1 VLPSSST
8 ENREVKTMDK
18 KVHPY
23 IPTLLGLLNE
33 GTISR
38 RDFLRKSTLLGLS
51 ASAAYAMA
59 GVALPI
65 SAAHAEDMPKG
76 GNLRIGMR
84 CMEIKDPH
92 VADFA
97 EKSNVI
103 RQVCEYLTFTDRNNI
118 THPYLLEKW
127 DVSDDLKSWTL
138 HVRKDV
144 KWRKGRPLT
153 ADDVIWN
160 LKRVCDPQ
168 IGSSMIGLLTGYL
181 VEDYETGEK
190 DDKGNPK
197 KSSRLWSDKAIEKV
211 DDHTVRLNTSSP
223 QIAVAEHLFHY
234 PMFILDPEENGSF
247 GAGANGTGPFEIV
260 EYTVGKTA
268 KYKARSDYWGEG
280 PYLDT
285 FEFIDLGD
293 NPSAGIAAM
302 ASKQVDGLSE
312 ADAVQVNSMK
322 AFTHVAVHKVET
334 TQTIVARVHPEVDQ
348 FKDKRVRQAMRY
360 AIDRDKI
367 IQTVLLGAGTP
378 AEDHH
383 VAPSHPEYA
392 ALPKYGRDVDKA
404 KKLLADA
411 GFPDGFEY
419 DMVTRPDPIWEL
431 NTAQALAEQFKDVGI
446 RVNIKSLPSSQYWEV
461 WTDAPFSLTAWGH
474 RPLAIMT
481 LGLAYRS
488 NAPWNESHFSNAEF
502 DKLLTQAEGI
512 LDPKERSQVMAKIE
526 AIMQDE
532 GPIVQPFWRVF
543 STVMDKKVKGFE
555 LHPSQYIFA
564 HSYAVAAA

>member
-1 VLPSSST
+1 VLRISSAD
-8 ENREVKTMDK
+8 NREVKTMDK

-23 IPTLLGLLNE
+23 IPTLLGQVNE

-59 GVALPI
+59 GIAEPI
-65 SAAHAEDMPKG
+65 SAARAEDMPKG

-160 LKRVCDPQ
+160 LKRVCDPN
-168 IGSSMIGLLTGYL
+168 IGSSMIGLFTGYL
-181 VEDYETGEK
+181 VEEYETGEK
-190 DDKGNPK
+190 DDKGNAK
-197 KSSRLWSDKAIEKV
+197 KSSRLWSDKAIEKI

-260 EYTVGKTA
+260 EYTVGKIA

-322 AFTHVAVHKVET
+322 AFPHVAVHKVET
-334 TQTIVARVHPEVDQ
+334 TQTIVARMHPEVDQ
-348 FKDKRVRQAMRY
+348 FKDKRVRQAMRH
-360 AIDRDKI
+360 AIDREKI

-392 ALPKYGRDVDKA
+392 ELPKYGRDIDKA

-431 NTAQALAEQFKDVGI
+431 NTAQALAEQFKDIGI
-446 RVNIKSLPSSQYWEV
+446 KVNIKSLPSSQYWEV

-512 LDPKERSQVMAKIE
+512 LDPKERSKVIAKIE

-564 HSYAVAAA
+564 HNYAVAAA

>member
-1 VLPSSST
+1 
-8 ENREVKTMDK
+8 MDK

-59 GVALPI
+59 GVAQPI

-322 AFTHVAVHKVET
+322 GFTHVAVHKVET

>member
-1 VLPSSST
+1 
-8 ENREVKTMDK
+8 MDK
-18 KVHPY
+18 TSHPY
-23 IPTLLGLLNE
+23 IPTLLTQLNE
-33 GTISR
+33 GAISR

-59 GVALPI
+59 GIAEPIVAA
-65 SAAHAEDMPKG
+65 SAEDMPKG

-103 RQVCEYLTFTDRNNI
+103 RQVCEYLTLTDRNNI

-127 DVSDDLKSWTL
+127 DVSDDLKTWTL

-144 KWRKGRPLT
+144 KWRKGRTLT
-153 ADDVIWN
+153 ADDVVWN
-160 LKRVCDPQ
+160 LKRVCDPK
-168 IGSSMIGLLTGYL
+168 IGSSMLGLFTGYL
-181 VEDYETGEK
+181 VEEYETGEK

-211 DDHTVRLNTSSP
+211 DDYTVRLNTSTP

-268 KYKARSDYWGEG
+268 KYKARSDYWGDG

-312 ADAVQVNSMK
+312 ADAVQINSMK
-322 AFTHVAVHKVET
+322 AFPHVAVHKTET
-334 TQTIVARVHPEVDQ
+334 TQTIVARMHSDVEQ

-367 IQTVLLGAGTP
+367 IQTVLLGTGTP

-392 ALPKYGRDVDKA
+392 ALPKYGRDIDKA
-404 KKLLADA
+404 KKLLAEA

-431 NTAQALAEQFKDVGI
+431 NTAQALAEQFKDIGI
-446 RVNIKSLPSSQYWEV
+446 KINIKSLPSAQYWEV
-461 WTDAPFSLTAWGH
+461 WTDAPFSLTGWGH

-488 NAPWNESHFSNAEF
+488 NAAWNESRFSNAEF

-512 LDPKERSQVMAKIE
+512 LDPKERSKVMAKIE

-532 GPIVQPFWRVF
+532 GPIVQPFWKVF

-564 HSYAVAAA
+564 HRYAVATT

>member
-1 VLPSSST
+1 
-8 ENREVKTMDK
+8 MDK
-18 KVHPY
+18 KSHPY
-23 IPTLLGLLNE
+23 IPTLLSQLNE
-33 GTISR
+33 GAISR
-38 RDFLRKSTLLGLS
+38 RDFLRKATLLGLS

-59 GVALPI
+59 GIAEPI
-65 SAAHAEDMPKG
+65 SAAKAEDMPKG

-127 DVSDDLKSWTL
+127 DVSDDLKAWTL

-160 LKRVCDPQ
+160 LKRVCDPK
-168 IGSSMIGLLTGYL
+168 IGSSMLGLFTGYL
-181 VEDYETGEK
+181 VEEYETGEK

-223 QIAVAEHLFHY
+223 QVAVAEHLFHY

-247 GAGANGTGPFEIV
+247 GAGANGTGPFEIT

-268 KYKARSDYWGEG
+268 KYKARTDYWGEG

-322 AFTHVAVHKVET
+322 AFPHVAVHKVET
-334 TQTIVARVHPEVDQ
+334 TQTIVARMHPEVEQ
-348 FKDKRVRQAMRY
+348 FKDKRVRQAMRH

-392 ALPKYGRDVDKA
+392 ALPKYGRDIDMA

-431 NTAQALAEQFKDVGI
+431 NTAQALAEQFKDIGI
-446 RVNIKSLPSSQYWEV
+446 KVNIKSLPSSQYWEV
-461 WTDAPFSLTAWGH
+461 WTDAPFSLTGWGH

-502 DKLLTQAEGI
+502 DKLLTEAEGI
-512 LDPKERSQVMAKIE
+512 LDPKERSKVMAKIE

-532 GPIVQPFWRVF
+532 GPIVQPFWRIF

-564 HSYAVAAA
+564 HNYAVATA

>member
-1 VLPSSST
+1 
-8 ENREVKTMDK
+8 MDK
-18 KVHPY
+18 TSHPY
-23 IPTLLGLLNE
+23 IPTLLTQLNE
-33 GTISR
+33 GAISR

-59 GVALPI
+59 GIAEPIVAA
-65 SAAHAEDMPKG
+65 SAEDMPKG

-103 RQVCEYLTFTDRNNI
+103 RQVCEYLTLTDRNNI

-127 DVSDDLKSWTL
+127 DVSDDLKTWTL

-144 KWRKGRPLT
+144 KWRKGRTLT
-153 ADDVIWN
+153 ADDVVWN
-160 LKRVCDPQ
+160 LKRVCDPK
-168 IGSSMIGLLTGYL
+168 IGSSMLGLFTGYL
-181 VEDYETGEK
+181 VEEYETGEK

-211 DDHTVRLNTSSP
+211 DDYAVRLNTSTP

-268 KYKARSDYWGEG
+268 KYKARSDYWGDG

-312 ADAVQVNSMK
+312 ADAVQINSMK
-322 AFTHVAVHKVET
+322 AFPHVAVHKTET
-334 TQTIVARVHPEVDQ
+334 TQTIVARMHSDVEQ

-367 IQTVLLGAGTP
+367 IQTVLLGTGTP

-392 ALPKYGRDVDKA
+392 ALPKYGRDIDKA
-404 KKLLADA
+404 KKLLAEA

-431 NTAQALAEQFKDVGI
+431 NTAQALAEQFKDIGI
-446 RVNIKSLPSSQYWEV
+446 KINIKSLPSAQYWEV
-461 WTDAPFSLTAWGH
+461 WTDAPFSLTGWGH

-488 NAPWNESHFSNAEF
+488 NAAWNESRFSNAEF

-512 LDPKERSQVMAKIE
+512 LDPKERSKVMAKIE

-532 GPIVQPFWRVF
+532 GPIVQPFWKVF

-564 HSYAVAAA
+564 HRYAVATT

>member
-1 VLPSSST
+1 VDTKPHS
-8 ENREVKTMDK
+8 
-18 KVHPY
+18 Y
-23 IPTLLGLLNE
+23 IPTLLGQLNE

-38 RDFLRKSTLLGLS
+38 RDFLRKATLLGLS
-51 ASAAYAMA
+51 ASAAYAMGGIA
-59 GVALPI
+59 EPI
-65 SAAHAEDMPKG
+65 SAARAEDMPKG

-92 VADFA
+92 SVDFT
-97 EKSNVI
+97 EKANVI
-103 RQVCEYLTFTDRNNI
+103 RQVCEYLTFTDRHNI

-127 DVSDDLKSWTL
+127 DVSDDLKTWTL

-144 KWRKGRPLT
+144 KWRKGRALT

-160 LKRVCDPQ
+160 LKRVCDPKV
-168 IGSSMIGLLTGYL
+168 GSSMLGLLTGYL

-234 PMFILDPEENGSF
+234 PMFILDPEEKGAF

-268 KYKARSDYWGEG
+268 KYKARSDYWGDG

-285 FEFIDLGD
+285 FEFVDLGD

-322 AFTHVAVHKVET
+322 AFPHVAVHKVET
-334 TQTIVARVHPEVDQ
+334 TQTVVARVHPEVEQ
-348 FKDKRVRQAMRY
+348 FKDKRVRQAMRH

-392 ALPKYGRDVDKA
+392 ALPKYGRDVEKA

-431 NTAQALAEQFKDVGI
+431 NTAQALAEQFKDIGI
-446 RVNIKSLPSSQYWEV
+446 KVNIKSLPSSQYWEV
-461 WTDAPFSLTAWGH
+461 WTDAPFSLTGWGH

-512 LDPKERSQVMAKIE
+512 LDPKERSKVMAKIE

-564 HSYAVAAA
+564 HNYAIAAA

>member
-1 VLPSSST
+1 VPQISGAD
-8 ENREVKTMDK
+8 NWEVKTVDK
-18 KVHPY
+18 TLHSY
-23 IPTLLGLLNE
+23 IPTLLGQLNE

-51 ASAAYAMA
+51 ASAAYALA
-59 GVALPI
+59 GITEPI
-65 SAAHAEDMPKG
+65 GAARAAAMPKG

-92 VADFA
+92 LADFA

-103 RQVCEYLTFTDRNNI
+103 RQVCEYLTITDRNNI

-127 DVSDDLKSWTL
+127 EVSDDLKSWTL
-138 HVRKDV
+138 HLRKDV

-160 LKRVCDPQ
+160 LKRVCDPK
-168 IGSSMIGLLTGYL
+168 IGSSMLGLFTGYL
-181 VEDYETGEK
+181 VEEYETGEK

-234 PMFILDPEENGSF
+234 PMFILDPEEKGSF

-260 EYTVGKTA
+260 EYTVGKAA
-268 KYKARSDYWGEG
+268 KYKARSDYWGDG

-312 ADAVQVNSMK
+312 ADAVQINSMK
-322 AFTHVAVHKVET
+322 AFPHVAVYTVET
-334 TQTIVARVHPEVDQ
+334 TQTIVARMHPEVEQ
-348 FKDKRVRQAMRY
+348 FKDKRVRQAMRH

-392 ALPKYGRDVDKA
+392 ALPKYGRDIDKA

-419 DMVTRPDPIWEL
+419 NMVTRPDPIWEL
-431 NTAQALAEQFKDVGI
+431 NTAQALAEQFKDIGI
-446 RVNIKSLPSSQYWEV
+446 RINIKSLPSAQYWEV
-461 WTDAPFSLTAWGH
+461 WTAAPFSLTAWGH

-488 NAPWNESHFSNAEF
+488 NAAWNESHFSNAEF

-512 LDPKERSQVMAKIE
+512 LDPKERSKVMAKIE

-564 HSYAVAAA
+564 HSYAVATA